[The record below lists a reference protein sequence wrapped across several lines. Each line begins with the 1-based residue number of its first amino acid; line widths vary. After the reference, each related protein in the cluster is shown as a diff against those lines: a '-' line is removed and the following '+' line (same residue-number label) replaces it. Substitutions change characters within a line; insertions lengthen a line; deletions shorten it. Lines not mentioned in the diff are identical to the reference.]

1 MRSEVP
7 QMNGFMKLE
16 GQARNDFYQA
26 KYDYYRR
33 FNLGAL
39 FASALL
45 FFLLFVPDWQV
56 GGDFSFRLLM
66 IRSLVVI
73 PLGIVVLAFSLTSN
87 YRIMTMISLVMV
99 HAIIWG
105 NIWAVSGIANQT
117 YVSESFLV
125 MGFILLLVSFGSP
138 PFYAMVAQWGLIA
151 DILLSDQLFHFPD
164 LDVMIALNVQV
175 VILLCLVDL
184 IITRFFYDHYITQKK
199 LEFAL
204 FHDPLTQVFNRR
216 QLHKIMGEGH
226 DLTFLSEAIA
236 ILIMD
241 VDHFKKVNDNFGHDE
256 GDRILQFV
264 ADCIRHC
271 LRGPDL
277 LIRWGG
283 EEFVAILFDCPEDK
297 ASEVAERIRRTV
309 EKSVNGVCRI
319 TISMGVAIYEGG
331 DCFMTIKKADR
342 ALYVA
347 KHSGRNQVV
356 CYWDLDEA
364 GLNDEALKGQTGA

>member
-1 MRSEVP
+1 
-7 QMNGFMKLE
+7 MNGFMKLE
-16 GQARNDFYQA
+16 GLARDDFYQA

-33 FNLGAL
+33 FSLGVL

-45 FFLLFVPDWQV
+45 FFLLFVPDSQV
-56 GGDFSFRLLM
+56 GGNFSGRSLL

-73 PLGIVVLAFSLTSN
+73 PLGVVVLAFRKTRN
-87 YRIMTMISLVMV
+87 YRIMAVISLIMV
-99 HAIIWG
+99 HAMIWD
-105 NIWAVSGIANQT
+105 NIWAVSGIPD
-117 YVSESFLV
+117 YKYMGESFLV
-125 MGFILLLVSFGSP
+125 MGFILLLVSFGVP
-138 PFYAMVAQWGLIA
+138 PFYAMIAQWGLIG
-151 DILLSDQLFHFPD
+151 DILLSDQLYHYSD
-164 LDVMIALNVQV
+164 LNVMLALNVQV

-184 IITRFFYDHYITQKK
+184 LITRFYHDHYITQKK

-226 DLTFLSEAIA
+226 DLTFLSDDIA
-236 ILIMD
+236 IVIMD
-241 VDHFKKVNDNFGHDE
+241 VDHFKKVNDSYGHDE

-264 ADCIRHC
+264 ADCIGHC

-283 EEFVAILFDCPEDK
+283 EEFVAILFDCPQDK
-297 ASEVAERIRRTV
+297 AAEVAERIRRIV

-319 TISMGVAIYEGG
+319 TVSLGVAIYKGG
-331 DCFMTIKKADR
+331 DCFVTIKKADR

-356 CYWDLDEA
+356 CYEDLDESS
-364 GLNDEALKGQTGA
+364 LDEEALRGQTDA